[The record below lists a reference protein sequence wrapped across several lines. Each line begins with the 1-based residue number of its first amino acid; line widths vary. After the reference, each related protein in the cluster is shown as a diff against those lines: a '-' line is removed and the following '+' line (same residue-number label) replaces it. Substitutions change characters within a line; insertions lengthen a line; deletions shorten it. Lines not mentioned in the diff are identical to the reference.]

1 MLIDFKLV
9 NLLKGKNIYELSES
23 PRIMPNMQSVI
34 RDVSIFFS
42 SLITVHIG
50 NFKLYIYDL
59 PQVFKRKHYVQTQGN
74 P

>member
-9 NLLKGKNIYELSES
+9 NLLKGKNMYEISES

-50 NFKLYIYDL
+50 NFKLYI
-59 PQVFKRKHYVQTQGN
+59 
-74 P
+74 